1 MRGAVV
7 MISVRLAQA
16 RLNTS
21 FIVIAMLR
29 SVALYQDFL
38 RVAFHL
44 RCGTD
49 GTIEN

>member
-1 MRGAVV
+1 MRGAAV

-29 SVALYQDFL
+29 SLALYQDFL

-44 RCGTD
+44 SCGTD